1 MPDASLSVWCA
12 FTALRTPSIAVS
24 TCTCARTWIGHTG
37 GIEVEEDHAA
47 EVRNALYLAGQLYI
61 EEDDGDPV
69 QPPAIV
75 EDPNNGSI

>member
-1 MPDASLSVWCA
+1 MILIETVDEAVQV
-12 FTALRTPSIAVS
+12 SIG
-24 TCTCARTWIGHTG
+24 ARTWIGHTG

-47 EVRNALYLAGQLYI
+47 EVRNALHLAGQLYVD
-61 EEDDGDPV
+61 EDDGDPV

>member
-1 MPDASLSVWCA
+1 MILIETVDEAVQV
-12 FTALRTPSIAVS
+12 SIG
-24 TCTCARTWIGHTG
+24 ARTWIGHTG

-47 EVRNALYLAGQLYI
+47 EVRNALHLAGQLYI

>member
-1 MPDASLSVWCA
+1 MILIETVDEAVQV
-12 FTALRTPSIAVS
+12 SIG
-24 TCTCARTWIGHTG
+24 ARTWIGHTG

-47 EVRNALYLAGQLYI
+47 EVRNALCLAGQLYI

>member
-1 MPDASLSVWCA
+1 MILIETVDEVVQV
-12 FTALRTPSIAVS
+12 SIG
-24 TCTCARTWIGHTG
+24 ARTWVGHTG